1 MRVWTAEYCIIQ
13 ATALTEAVALLVC
26 LQKAQVVVPALLQRA
41 TANRTSLLVLL
52 SLTILLGWESQ
63 HVQHCLQRLCL
74 LPADQLSPCSFSL
87 WVVAAAEVGLE
98 GGAVRARVQVVHNS
112 LAWREE
118 VVAVRK

>member
-1 MRVWTAEYCIIQ
+1 MRVWAAQYCIIQ
-13 ATALTEAVALLVC
+13 ATALTEAVALLVG
-26 LQKAQVVVPALLQRA
+26 LQDSQVVVPALLQRA

-63 HVQHCLQRLCL
+63 HVQHCLQRLRL
-74 LPADQLSPCSFSL
+74 LPADQLSPHSFSL
-87 WVVAAAEVGLE
+87 GVVGLE
-98 GGAVRARVQVVHNS
+98 GGAVRARVQVVRNS